1 VIRKLLV
8 LLEGCLALAVL
19 LLGLSVWQ
27 QDVALKQHLNLTQ
40 EQLLDVPTGA
50 TPTGV
55 LNRLEADGVVKD
67 AFWLRLYWR
76 FNLSG
81 QSFHSGEYR
90 MPPGMDAKGLLAM
103 WKRGDVVQYS
113 LTLVEGWNFR
123 QVRAALAKQV
133 KLEQTLAG
141 LSDAELMSKL
151 GHANIFPEG
160 RFFPDTYR
168 YVRGMTDVDLLK
180 QAYNRLD
187 EVLADEWAK
196 RAADVPYTEPYQA
209 LIMASLVEKET
220 GVPQERAQI
229 AGVFVK
235 RLQIGMLLQ
244 TDPTVIYGLG
254 ERYNGKLTRAH
265 LKEANPYNT
274 YVIAGLP
281 PTPISLVGRDA
292 IRAAL
297 NPVSGSNLY
306 FVARGDGSH
315 VFSADLESHNSAVRE
330 FQLKRKA
337 DYRSSPAP
345 ALPAVLPAVVAP
357 TIESKLEPL
366 PEAKP
371 ESKAEPKV
379 EPKPEPAT
387 ESPAQNKAAPVPEA
401 KVEPAPEPKAE
412 PKAEPTPTPKIDAA
426 PEVAPDAKPQPDAA
440 PVPLPTPAPAPGEKT
455 EQSPQ

>member
-1 VIRKLLV
+1 MIRKLLV
-8 LLEGCLALAVL
+8 LLEGCLVLAGL

-40 EQLLDVPTGA
+40 EQLLDVPAGS

-55 LNRLEADGVVKD
+55 LNRLEADGVVQD

-76 FNLSG
+76 FNLAG

-90 MPPGMDAKGLLAM
+90 MTPGMDAKALLAM

-133 KLEQTLAG
+133 KLDQTLAG
-141 LSDAELMSKL
+141 LSDAELMTKL
-151 GHANIFPEG
+151 GHANVFPEG

-168 YVRGMTDVDLLK
+168 YVRGMTDVELLK

-187 EVLADEWAK
+187 EVLAEEWSK
-196 RAADVPYTEPYQA
+196 RAADVPYADPYQA

-229 AGVFVK
+229 AGVFVR

-265 LKEANPYNT
+265 LKESTPYNT
-274 YVIAGLP
+274 YVISGLP
-281 PTPISLVGRDA
+281 PTPISLVGREA

-297 NPVSGSNLY
+297 NPVSGSSLY

-315 VFSADLESHNSAVRE
+315 VFSTDLESHNNAVRE
-330 FQLKRKA
+330 FQLKRRA

-345 ALPAVLPAVVAP
+345 VLPAVVAP
-357 TIESKLEPL
+357 TVESKLEPV
-366 PEAKP
+366 P
-371 ESKAEPKV
+371 EPKLDPKT
-379 EPKPEPAT
+379 ETKPEPVI
-387 ESPAQNKAAPVPEA
+387 ESV
-401 KVEPAPEPKAE
+401 PEPKAE
-412 PKAEPTPTPKIDAA
+412 RVPEAKAEPTPPPKAEVVPESA
-426 PEVAPDAKPQPDAA
+426 PESKPPPDTAPA
-440 PVPLPTPAPAPGEKT
+440 PVATPTPAPAEKT
-455 EQSPQ
+455 EQSP